1 MASVTDA
8 RVVGNVVTARCMTDR
23 EAASEGGIKQRGLVW
38 FGLER
43 ASVHFM
49 TTATIGTGVDFTR
62 RRARKTKYQAN
73 PLGISSL

>member
-8 RVVGNVVTARCMTDR
+8 RVVGKVVTARCMTDR
-23 EAASEGGIKQRGLVW
+23 EAASEGGIKQRGLVS
-38 FGLER
+38 FGLS
-43 ASVHFM
+43 SVHFM

-62 RRARKTKYQAN
+62 RRARKTKDRAN

>member
-38 FGLER
+38 YGLSER
-43 ASVHFM
+43 TFHDYGYDW
-49 TTATIGTGVDFTR
+49 IWIYFTR
-62 RRARKTKYQAN
+62 RRARKTKDRAN

>member
-38 FGLER
+38 FGLVWSER
-43 ASVHFM
+43 A
-49 TTATIGTGVDFTR
+49 
-62 RRARKTKYQAN
+62 Y
-73 PLGISSL
+73 IS